1 MTMGKVWL
9 VGAGP
14 GDPSL
19 ITLRGRRV
27 LETAEVVLHDALSH
41 PGLLEFCGQA
51 EIVNVGKRYG
61 ERSPPQEVITRQLIA
76 FARAGKTVARLKGGD
91 PFMFARGAEE
101 ALALVEAGIPF
112 EIVPGVS
119 SPVAASAYAGISFT
133 HRDLSSS
140 VTFITGSDREGKQ
153 WSPDSWRKLATAT
166 DTICVLMGM
175 RRIEEICE
183 AIMSGGRSPE
193 TPVAV
198 IQWGARPEQKVV
210 TAPLSRIAQEVREQG
225 VSNPAVIVVGEVVQ
239 LRRQLAWFD
248 SRPLFGKRVLLPRP
262 AHQAKPTA
270 ELIRLRAAEP
280 VLFSAI
286 EIHPPPDLA
295 ALHAA
300 AQNVGSYDWVLF
312 TSANGVDCFF
322 QALARH
328 GRDARA
334 FGAAL
339 VGVIGPKT
347 AQALARF
354 GVRADLVA
362 DEYIGESLAE
372 SLLERG
378 DVRKV
383 LIPRALEARE
393 ALPDLLRRRGVAVDV
408 VPAYQTKRAPREKRQ
423 ELCELLE
430 RGVDVV
436 MFTSSSTVLALT
448 DLLGDAAPQLT
459 KHLTLAAIGPVT
471 ARTAAEQGLRI
482 DVTASAY
489 TVEGVLDALE
499 QHFEATG
506 ASGRHPSISVS

>member
-1 MTMGKVWL
+1 MTTGKVWL

-27 LETAEVVLHDALSH
+27 LETADVVLHDALSH
-41 PGLLEFCGQA
+41 PGLLEFCRQA

-61 ERSPPQEVITRQLIA
+61 ERSPPQDVITRQLIA
-76 FARAGKTVARLKGGD
+76 FARAGKRVARLKGGD

-119 SPVAASAYAGISFT
+119 SPVAASAFAGISFT

-153 WSPDSWRKLATAT
+153 WSPDSWHKLATAT

-175 RRIEEICE
+175 RRIEEICD
-183 AIMSGGRSPE
+183 AIISGGRSPE

-210 TAPLSRIAQEVREQG
+210 TAPLSRIAGEVRRQG

-239 LRRQLAWFD
+239 LRRELAWFD
-248 SRPLFGKRVLLPRP
+248 NRPLFGKRVLLPRP

-270 ELIRLRAAEP
+270 ELIRLRAAEA

-286 EIHPPPDLA
+286 EIHPPPDPA
-295 ALHAA
+295 ALEAA
-300 AQNVGSYDWVLF
+300 ARAVSNYDWVLF

-322 QALARH
+322 QALAGI

-334 FGAAL
+334 FGAAK

-347 AQALARF
+347 AQALERF

-372 SLLERG
+372 ALLGRG
-378 DVRKV
+378 GIQRV

-393 ALPDLLRRRGVAVDV
+393 ALPEMLRARGVTVDV
-408 VPAYQTKRAPREKRQ
+408 VPAYQTKKAPLEKRQ
-423 ELCELLE
+423 ELRDLLKG
-430 RGVDVV
+430 GVDVV
-436 MFTSSSTVLALT
+436 LFTSSSTVLALT
-448 DLLGDAAPQLT
+448 ELLGADAPALT
-459 KHLTLAAIGPVT
+459 RHLTLAAIGPVT
-471 ARTAAEQGLRI
+471 ARTAVEQGLRV
-482 DVTASAY
+482 DVTASVY

-499 QHFEATG
+499 QHFG
-506 ASGRHPSISVS
+506 AVPADSSSSAGS